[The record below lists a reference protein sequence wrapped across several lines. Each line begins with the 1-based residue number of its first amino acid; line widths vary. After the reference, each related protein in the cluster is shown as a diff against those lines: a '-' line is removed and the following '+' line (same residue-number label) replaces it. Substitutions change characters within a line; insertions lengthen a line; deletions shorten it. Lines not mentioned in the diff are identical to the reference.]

1 MVTMPTPELALAAPS
16 DAAVIGRVRAGDRDA
31 FAVLVAR
38 YRARC
43 VRLARR
49 LLGDPDDADDAVQ
62 DAFVRAFRSLDSY
75 QDRDRFAA
83 WLLCIVANRC
93 HSSVDGA
100 RRRARLAGEWLHAQ
114 QLVADAARCVER
126 DHALAARLDAALA
139 TLPAPTREVV
149 LQRYA
154 DELTYEEIA
163 ARSGA
168 GISALKMRAARGSAE
183 LRRALAAAGVTVAA
197 VALLVVAYAP
207 RSQHA
212 RPATV
217 VACDTL
223 RAIMRDTLAPSV
235 RDSLLARPGR
245 CGDDTTLT
253 DPRRARIGRV
263 TRVEPLDPRGL

>member
-31 FAVLVAR
+31 FALLVAR
-38 YRARC
+38 HRARC

-49 LLGDPDDADDAVQ
+49 LLPDPDDADDAVQ
-62 DAFVRAFRSLDSY
+62 DAFIRAYRSLESY
-75 QDRDRFAA
+75 QERDRFAA

-93 HSSVDGA
+93 HSTMDRA

-114 QLVADAARCVER
+114 QLVADAEHCVER
-126 DHALAARLDAALA
+126 DHALAARLETALA
-139 TLPAPTREVV
+139 TLPAPTRAVV

-154 DELTYEEIA
+154 DGLSYEEIA

-183 LRRALAAAGVTVAA
+183 LRRALTAAGVTVAA
-197 VALLVVAYAP
+197 VVLLVVGYAP
-207 RSQHA
+207 RSQRA

-223 RAIMRDTLAPSV
+223 RAIMRDTLAPSI
-235 RDSLLARPGR
+235 RDSLLAHPGR
-245 CGDDTTLT
+245 CGADSTVMAQRRV
-253 DPRRARIGRV
+253 RRA
-263 TRVEPLDPRGL
+263 EPLDPRGL